1 MMEKDLFNRLVES
14 MTQMNEIE
22 RGERP
27 PSREFHVDALKGKVT
42 RQATGH
48 SKPASRKR

>member
-27 PSREFHVDALKGKVT
+27 PSREFHVDVLQVKEI
-42 RQATGH
+42 RQAAGH
-48 SKPASRKR
+48 SKLALRKR